1 MKHITDDEILAY
13 INFELSDDMN
23 SNVENHLAI
32 CGLCRSQVTFLQEL
46 TNEWENPSTNSDTNL
61 ADIIMEQLSETE
73 LKKLTNS
80 NSSNI
85 KYLHFVLAAAAT
97 IIFSQLDVIDHIITT
112 SNTAVGYSSKTVY
125 KTSSSIEK
133 GLLYLE
139 NFSIKLQ
146 FKNGGE
152 SK

>member
-23 SNVENHLAI
+23 SNIENHLAI
-32 CGLCRSQVTFLQEL
+32 CGLCRNQVAFLQEL
-46 TNEWENPSTNSDTNL
+46 TNEWENPSTTSDTNF
-61 ADIIMEQLSETE
+61 ADIIMEQLSETKP
-73 LKKLTNS
+73 KKHTNS
-80 NSSNI
+80 NSNI
-85 KYLHFVLAAAAT
+85 KYLHFALAAAAT
-97 IIFSQLDVIDHIITT
+97 IIFSQLNVIGHIITT